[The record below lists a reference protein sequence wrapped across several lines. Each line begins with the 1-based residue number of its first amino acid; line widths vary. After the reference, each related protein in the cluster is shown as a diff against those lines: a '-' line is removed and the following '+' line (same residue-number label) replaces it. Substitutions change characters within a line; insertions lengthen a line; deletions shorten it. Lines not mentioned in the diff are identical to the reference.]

1 MKLRL
6 LFLFSVLNLAIA
18 QNLTSPQATGM
29 AGFSTFTNSALSF
42 KLNPA
47 GLMRIYDWN
56 IGLTAY
62 FEPKFGTKMHSFGV
76 AKRITENQS
85 IGFLYSPG
93 STLEFIFPSNITIN
107 LGNTNLT
114 AEFSR
119 KITYASNYTL
129 GYALK
134 PAEKIYLGFST
145 SYVVQTLLETG
156 YKIISTDSLPNLS
169 IETSQYKSSILKA
182 KLASIYEIN
191 RKIYLGLS
199 IENLS
204 FRLGEKMP
212 DKFKDFELRNDLK
225 IKLST
230 GLNLKSFNFGFE
242 ISSIGEI
249 IGGFEI
255 SPIENL
261 FLRAGLFSEIK
272 NFASFSIGAGF
283 RTGLFQFDIA
293 YFKNMSKIWRDGKL
307 TQAELTETPMRDVE
321 FNKFIRDRISFSI
334 SLDATSWYEKSL
346 RIKKVEIEEE
356 IFPHLISNFEKKRI
370 GFIEIE
376 NNSRKTLNAKIDFEL
391 SSPNQMQPIDINSE
405 PEEFTIRPNE
415 VKTIPVVI
423 STGPNKPENSEP
435 IKIYAKV
442 KVKSVAQIPDAVEK
456 LKILLRGKNDWDGN
470 VENLKFFVKVDHP
483 EIVSFARKVIWDK
496 KDTLDIIDPAL
507 RKFYQAKFL
516 FDELSKHITYV
527 SDPSL
532 SIDKVQYPDETLK
545 LRTGDCDDLAV
556 LYASLLG
563 SIGIDLA
570 FVDVRALR
578 EIDES
583 HVYILFDSG
592 LDKKF
597 ASVITSNE
605 KKYVVLKSK
614 NGLETVWIPIETT
627 SVRHGFE
634 KAWEIGAEEF
644 FKDFEINLAQA
655 KGKARIIFLE
665 NPN

>member
-6 LFLFSVLNLAIA
+6 LFLFSALNLAIA

-62 FEPKFGTKMHSFGV
+62 FEPNFGTKMHSFGI

-93 STLEFIFPSNITIN
+93 STLEFILPSNITIDI
-107 LGNTNLT
+107 GDTKLT

-134 PAEKIYLGFST
+134 PIEKIYLGLST
-145 SYVVQTLLETG
+145 SYITQTFSETE

-169 IETSQYKSSILKA
+169 IETAQHKSSTLKA

-191 RKIYLGLS
+191 GKIRLGLS
-199 IENLS
+199 IENIC
-204 FRLGEKMP
+204 FRFGEKTP
-212 DKFKDFELRNDLK
+212 DKFKDFELQNDLK

-230 GLNLKSFNFGFE
+230 GLSLKSFNFGLE

-249 IGGFEI
+249 ISGFEI
-255 SPIENL
+255 SPMENL

-272 NFASFSIGAGF
+272 NFTSFSIGAGF

-293 YFKNMSKIWRDGKL
+293 YFKNMSKIWKDGKL
-307 TQAELTETPMRDVE
+307 TQVELTEKPMRDVE
-321 FNKFIRDRISFSI
+321 FNKFIKDRITFSVSF
-334 SLDATSWYEKSL
+334 DATSWYEKSL
-346 RIKKVEIEEE
+346 RIKKVQIEEE
-356 IFPHLISNFEKKRI
+356 IFPHLINNFEKKRI

-376 NNSRKTLNAKIDFEL
+376 NTSRKTLNAKIDFEL
-391 SSPNQMQPIDINSE
+391 SAPNHIQTIDIDSE
-405 PEEFTIRPNE
+405 PEEFTIKPNE
-415 VKTIPVVI
+415 IKTIPVVV
-423 STGPNKPENSEP
+423 STGLNKLENSEP
-435 IKIYAKV
+435 IRIYAKV
-442 KVKSVAQIPDAVEK
+442 KVKSIPQASDAVEK

-516 FDELSKHITYV
+516 FDELSRHITYV

-532 SIDKVQYPDETLK
+532 STDKVQYPDETLK
-545 LRTGDCDDLAV
+545 LRAGDCDDLVV

-563 SIGIDLA
+563 SIGIDVA

-592 LDKKF
+592 IDKKF
-597 ASVITSNE
+597 ASAITSNE
-605 KKYVVLKSK
+605 KKYIVLKNKS
-614 NGLETVWIPIETT
+614 GIETVWIPIETT
-627 SVRHGFE
+627 FVRHGFD

-644 FKDFEINLAQA
+644 FRDFEINLAQA

-665 NPN
+665 NSN